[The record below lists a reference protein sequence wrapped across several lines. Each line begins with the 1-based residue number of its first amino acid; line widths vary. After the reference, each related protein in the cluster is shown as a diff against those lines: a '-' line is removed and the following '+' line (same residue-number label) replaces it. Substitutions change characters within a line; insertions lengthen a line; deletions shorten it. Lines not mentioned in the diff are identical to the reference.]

1 MSAPI
6 PPPTEEWT
14 EDTRKKIRDM
24 FEIFDKDKSESVIEE
39 EVSTIMRALG
49 VYPSEKALVQEI
61 LTEMQDDEP
70 SGYVHYAKFEKVM
83 VRLMHS
89 KEWEPDSGD
98 MLLQAFRTVDTENT
112 GFIVPEVMEDLLV
125 GKGTPFRPKELENFF
140 AAAKDPETG
149 NIYYEDYIALI
160 SKKYVY

>member
-1 MSAPI
+1 MSAA

-14 EDTRKKIRDM
+14 ENTKKKIRDM
-24 FEIFDKDKSESVIEE
+24 FEIFDKDKSDSVIEE

-70 SGYVHYAKFEKVM
+70 SGYVHYSKFEKVM

-98 MLLQAFRTVDTENT
+98 LLLQAFRTIDTENT
-112 GFIVPEVMEDLLV
+112 GFIVPEVMEDLLA

-140 AAAKDPETG
+140 AVAKDPETG

-160 SKKYVY
+160 SKKYVF